1 MKPRQDNLW
10 AATIFSAVLSG
21 ISLVAF
27 VASPVVG
34 NAWVPAFVCFLP
46 MAFFFAAH
54 TQQETRNRV
63 RALEEK
69 LRRFEEGEA
78 QTPAASSV

>member
-54 TQQETRNRV
+54 SQLETRSRV
-63 RALEEK
+63 RELEEK

-78 QTPAASSV
+78 QAPAAITV